1 MMLEG
6 MTPPV
11 KESLCAVM
19 ERAADLEPADLK
31 ILLDSLEDKRW
42 SNNALAA
49 ELTKRGFEISESTV
63 RKHRNK
69 TCACVK

>member
-1 MMLEG
+1 MLEG

-19 ERAADLEPADLK
+19 VRAADLEPADLK

-42 SNNALAA
+42 SNNALAT
-49 ELTKRGFEISESTV
+49 ELTARGFEISESTV

-69 TCACVK
+69 ACACVK

>member
-1 MMLEG
+1 MLEG
-6 MTPPV
+6 MTPPN

-19 ERAADLEPADLK
+19 TRAADLEPADLK
-31 ILLDSLEDKRW
+31 VLLDALEDKRW
-42 SNNALAA
+42 SNNALAD

-69 TCACVK
+69 VCACAK